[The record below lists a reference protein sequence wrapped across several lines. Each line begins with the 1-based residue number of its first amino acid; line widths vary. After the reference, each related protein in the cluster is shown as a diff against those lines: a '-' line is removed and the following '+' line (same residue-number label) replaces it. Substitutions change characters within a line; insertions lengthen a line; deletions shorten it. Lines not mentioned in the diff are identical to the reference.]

1 MQIIPNNIFVSVSLI
16 LLTMGLATAS
26 AEDPAGEPAADVL
39 AIYGSQDAVFTG
51 TLDAIQ
57 RGPVAKSLP
66 PIYSTRL
73 MVTVDKVFR
82 GDVKEGAQITLAHRA
97 RQMKEPQFPEG
108 KKVLVGVKRDRRH
121 LMVNAIE
128 VASDAVVARAR
139 ESLNI
144 PLGWQIGKKGLE
156 SPWAELG
163 PDFWPAA
170 ALKTDAKHKC
180 ALTGRPAL
188 LVGNDVTFAVEKV
201 PPAKEIKWTNPDG
214 DGAYKITVSNPGDK
228 PVLIPALLSADGKIL
243 WKSSVLIRCQDK
255 NYPLPGITAVPA
267 NATPTT
273 LKPGESV
280 SHEVHALA
288 LNGPEWPKG
297 GYRIEFQFCL
307 GEKSSTQSFYYMS
320 RHHDGIR
327 DAQQSNT
334 PKKK

>member
-1 MQIIPNNIFVSVSLI
+1 MGFSSVL
-16 LLTMGLATAS
+16 
-26 AEDPAGEPAADVL
+26 AEDPADGPAADVL

-73 MVTVDKVFR
+73 TVTVDKVFR
-82 GDVKEGAQITLAHRA
+82 GDIKEGQQITLGHSA
-97 RQMKEPQFPEG
+97 RQMQEPQFPEG
-108 KKVLVGVKRDRRH
+108 KKVLVGAKRDRRH

-144 PLGWQIGKKGLE
+144 PLGWQVGKKGLE

-163 PDFWPAA
+163 PTFWLA
-170 ALKTDAKHKC
+170 ALGVDAKHKC
-180 ALTGRPAL
+180 VASGRPAL
-188 LVGNDVTFAVEKV
+188 LVGDGVSFAVEKV
-201 PPAKEIKWTNPDG
+201 PPKKEIKWTNPDG

-228 PVLIPALLSADGKIL
+228 PVNVPALLSADGKIL
-243 WKSSVLIRCQDK
+243 WKSSVMIRCQDK
-255 NYPLPGITAVPA
+255 NYPLPGIAAVPA

-288 LNGPEWPKG
+288 LKGPDWPKG
-297 GYRIEFQFCL
+297 GYRIAFQFCL

-327 DAQQSNT
+327 DAEQ
-334 PKKK
+334 KIK